1 MRRLLV
7 RGSRMVEVLTQIIYR
22 EEQRSHCFPFARIHF
37 NETLTIYFEN
47 EVIKNLVPTS
57 DAAKISVCSWKLKDK
72 IRIQVKRCRPLTQ
85 EILESDYEVLSF
97 TNNTQYHD
105 FFAFA
110 SAHHKNFR
118 QTFEKML
125 NVAGLKMPSKVK
137 CPIYQNHFSA
147 RADIY
152 KNYVSSYLIPCM
164 EVIKNDPEVNKLAMV
179 DSNYSQLARNSAAT
193 GEYLKEKIG
202 VHYYPLVP
210 FLLERLFSVYCTNN
224 KINVSYL

>member
-1 MRRLLV
+1 MAKGKLI
-7 RGSRMVEVLTQIIYR
+7 QIIYR
-22 EEQRSHCFPFARIHF
+22 DEQAASCFPFAQIYY
-37 NETLTIYFEN
+37 NEHLTIFFEN
-47 EVIKNLVPTS
+47 SVLAHLVPAST
-57 DAAKISVCSWKLKDK
+57 DGFISICSWKLKDK

-118 QTFEKML
+118 EVFEKML
-125 NVAGLKMPSKVK
+125 SVAGLRMPSRVK
-137 CPIYQNHFSA
+137 CPIYQNHHSS
-147 RADIY
+147 RSDIY
-152 KNYVSSYLIPCM
+152 KDYVKSYLIPCM
-164 EVIKNDPEVNKLAMV
+164 EAIKNDPEVNKLAMV

-193 GEYLKEKIG
+193 SEYLKEKIG
-202 VHYYPLVP
+202 VGYYPLVP

-224 KINVSYL
+224 RIKVDYL

>member
-1 MRRLLV
+1 MA
-7 RGSRMVEVLTQIIYR
+7 EVLTQIIYR
-22 EEQRSHCFPFARIHF
+22 EEQRAHCFPFARIYF
-37 NETLTIYFEN
+37 NETLTIYFES

-57 DAAKISVCSWKLKDK
+57 QMKNISICSWKLKEK
-72 IRIQVKRCRPLTQ
+72 LRYYIGRPR
-85 EILESDYEVLSF
+85 EITPELLDSDYEVISF
-97 TNNTQYHD
+97 TKNTKHHD
-105 FFAFA
+105 FYAFA
-110 SAHHKNFR
+110 DAHHKNFR

-125 NVAGLKMPSKVK
+125 NTACIRMPSKVK

-147 RADIY
+147 KREIY
-152 KNYVSSYLIPCM
+152 KDYVKSYLIPCM

-193 GEYLKEKIG
+193 SEYLKEKIG
-202 VHYYPLVP
+202 IGYYPLVP

>member
-1 MRRLLV
+1 MAKAELI
-7 RGSRMVEVLTQIIYR
+7 QIYFR
-22 EEQRSHCFPFARIHF
+22 DEQKASLYPFATPYY
-37 NETLTIYFEN
+37 NEHLTVFFEN
-47 EVIKNLVPTS
+47 TCIAGLVTG
-57 DAAKISVCSWKLKDK
+57 AQTEKISVCSWKLAQK

-85 EILESDYEVLSF
+85 EMLESDYEVLSF

-118 QTFEKML
+118 ETFEKML
-125 NVAGLKMPSKVK
+125 SVAGIRMPSRVK

-147 RADIY
+147 RTDIY
-152 KNYVSSYLIPCM
+152 KDYVKSYLIPCM
-164 EVIKNDPEVNKLAMV
+164 DAIKNDPEVNKLAMV

-193 GEYLKEKIG
+193 SEYLKEKIG
-202 VHYYPLVP
+202 VSYYPLVP

-224 KINVSYL
+224 KIKVDYL

>member
-1 MRRLLV
+1 MAAKLI
-7 RGSRMVEVLTQIIYR
+7 QIYFR
-22 EEQRSHCFPFARIHF
+22 DEQKSSCYPFADLYF
-37 NETLTIYFEN
+37 NSDLSIYFEN
-47 EVIKNLVPTS
+47 DVISRLVPGS
-57 DAAKISVCSWKLKDK
+57 EADKIAVCSWKLKDK

-85 EILESDYEVLSF
+85 EMLESDYEVLSF

-118 QTFEKML
+118 ETFEKML
-125 NVAGLKMPSKVK
+125 SSAGLRMPSRVK

-147 RADIY
+147 RTDIY
-152 KNYVSSYLIPCM
+152 KDYVKSYLIPCM
-164 EVIKNDPEVNKLAMV
+164 DAIKNDPEVNKLAMV

-193 GEYLKEKIG
+193 SEYLKEKIG
-202 VHYYPLVP
+202 VSYYPLVP

-224 KINVSYL
+224 KIKVDYL